1 MRTFCLGILLVSAAC
16 AVVLDR
22 VAVVVGTDVITETE
36 VIEELRLDEFL
47 SSQPLDL
54 SPQQRRAAAARMV
67 DQQLIRQEIEVTQY
81 KPPAASEVDPMLR
94 TFRQQHFRT
103 EAEYRAALEKYGITE
118 DELKQHLLWQ
128 LTTIRFTDWRFG
140 GNGQRAPEPQPS
152 ANREVPPGT
161 PSPAKTPPPEQTAQS
176 ADRAAPN
183 PGSTNV
189 DQQLDAWL
197 KQARGTT
204 KVEFKQEA
212 FQ

>member
-1 MRTFCLGILLVSAAC
+1 MRTFYLGMLLVSAAC

-22 VAVVVGTDVITETE
+22 IAVVVGTDVITEGE
-36 VIEELRLDEFL
+36 VIDQLRTDEFM

-54 SPQQRRAAAARMV
+54 SPQQRRATAARMV
-67 DQQLIRQEIEVTQY
+67 DQQLIRQEIEITQY
-81 KPPAASEVDPMLR
+81 KPPAPSEADSMLR

-103 EAEYRAALEKYGITE
+103 EAEYRTALEKYGVTE
-118 DELKQHLLWQ
+118 EELKQHLLWQ

-140 GNGQRAPEPQPS
+140 GNGQQPAPAPS

-161 PSPAKTPPPEQTAQS
+161 PSPAKTPPPEQQVQS
-176 ADRAAPN
+176 ADRDAPN
-183 PGSTNV
+183 PGGTNV
-189 DQQLDAWL
+189 DEQLDAWL

>member
-36 VIEELRLDEFL
+36 VIEEVRLDEFM

-54 SPQQRRAAAARMV
+54 GPQQRRAAAARMV

-81 KPPAASEVDPMLR
+81 KPPAASEADAMLR

-118 DELKQHLLWQ
+118 EELKQHLLWQ
-128 LTTIRFTDWRFG
+128 LTAIRFTDWRFG
-140 GNGQRAPEPQPS
+140 GNGQQPAPEPS
-152 ANREVPPGT
+152 ANRELPPGT
-161 PSPAKTPPPEQTAQS
+161 LSPAKTPPPGQTAQS
-176 ADRAAPN
+176 ADRTAPN

-197 KQARGTT
+197 KQARSTT